1 MADIIKMA
9 EQLNSDVTRLNNER
23 SKLEGMLE
31 SAKTNYEKAVQA
43 YEVKYGVKLTEETLQ
58 AEYNDVFARTKGAIL
73 DLQEKIESIKRGDY
87 KKDVEDVEYDL
98 EPEVEP
104 IRAEVKP
111 EPEKKK
117 RGRKPKAEKVETPVE
132 VAPVETPVVE
142 AEDID
147 SSVVDVED
155 EVVIP
160 DMGETP
166 FKMDLTFDGFGD
178 NTTIEIPKEEPKK
191 EEPKKEDKPKSTRG
205 RKPLTAA
212 DLSAAVT
219 AAETV
224 KQTPVTMPT
233 DDEDDE
239 VDLSGMDLGVS
250 FGEKPAKGVTPT
262 EEKQDFG
269 FGSFGDLGGFGGFG
283 DIPTSNPVKEEPKV
297 APKKEEPVGFDFGGF
312 GGFGGLD
319 NSEDIEDVDDIED
332 VEDTTDETSGIPSDG
347 GFSFGGLGDLGVTPT
362 ETKKPE
368 KKDAPI
374 TPEGW
379 GADVGFGDFG
389 DFGSILNSD
398 DFKFG
403 E

>member
-1 MADIIKMA
+1 MADIIKLA

-58 AEYNDVFARTKGAIL
+58 AEYNEVFARTKGAII

-87 KKDVEDVEYDL
+87 KKDIEDVEYDL
-98 EPEVEP
+98 EPDVEP

-117 RGRKPKAEKVETPVE
+117 RGRKTKAEKVETPVE
-132 VAPVETPVVE
+132 VAPVVEETPIEDV

-147 SSVVDVED
+147 DVVED
-155 EVVIP
+155 TPVIP
-160 DMGETP
+160 DMGEAP
-166 FKMDLTFDGFGD
+166 FKMDLSFDGFGD

-191 EEPKKEDKPKSTRG
+191 EEPVKAKSTKG

-212 DLSAAVT
+212 DISAAVT

-224 KQTPVTMPT
+224 KQNPVTMPT

-239 VDLSGMDLGVS
+239 VDLSGMDFGTS
-250 FGEKPAKGVTPT
+250 FGEKPVKGTAPV
-262 EEKQDFG
+262 EETSDFG
-269 FGSFGDLGGFGGFG
+269 FGSFGDLGGFGSV
-283 DIPTSNPVKEEPKV
+283 PASNPVKEEPKV

-312 GGFGGLD
+312 GGFGDFGGL
-319 NSEDIEDVDDIED
+319 NTEAEDIEEDSD
-332 VEDTTDETSGIPSDG
+332 VEDALPTD

-368 KKDAPI
+368 KNDAPI

-379 GADVGFGDFG
+379 GDLGDFGGFG
-389 DFGSILNSD
+389 DFGSILDSKE
-398 DFKFG
+398 FKFG

>member
-1 MADIIKMA
+1 MADIIKIA

-58 AEYNDVFARTKGAIL
+58 QEYNEVFARTKGAIL

-98 EPEVEP
+98 EPDVEP

-117 RGRKPKAEKVETPVE
+117 RGRKAKAEKVETPVE
-132 VAPVETPVVE
+132 VVPVVEETSMDIE

-147 SSVVDVED
+147 STVED
-155 EVVIP
+155 TPVIP

-191 EEPKKEDKPKSTRG
+191 EEVKKEDKPKSTRG

-212 DLSAAVT
+212 DISAAVT

-233 DDEDDE
+233 DDDDDDE
-239 VDLSGMDLGVS
+239 VDLSGMTFGGA
-250 FGEKPAKGVTPT
+250 FGEKPAKGTSPV
-262 EEKQDFG
+262 EETNDFG
-269 FGSFGDLGGFGGFG
+269 FGSFGDLGGFG
-283 DIPTSNPVKEEPKV
+283 DIPASNPVKEEPKV
-297 APKKEEPVGFDFGGF
+297 APKKEETPAFDFGGF
-312 GGFGGLD
+312 GGFGDLGTLD
-319 NSEDIEDVDDIED
+319 NDAEDIENDSDIED
-332 VEDTTDETSGIPSDG
+332 AIPEDGN
-347 GFSFGGLGDLGVTPT
+347 FSFGGFGDFGVTTAP
-362 ETKKPE
+362 KKEE

-379 GADVGFGDFG
+379 GANIDFGGFG
-389 DFGSILNSD
+389 DFGSILDSK